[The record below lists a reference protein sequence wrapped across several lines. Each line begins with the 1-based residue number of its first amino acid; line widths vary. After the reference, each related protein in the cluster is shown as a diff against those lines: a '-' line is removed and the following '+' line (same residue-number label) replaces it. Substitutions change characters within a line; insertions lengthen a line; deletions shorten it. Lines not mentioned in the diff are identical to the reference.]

1 MNDRIFPVDIRGLVG
16 VFIIIFERIGFMQ
29 NGFRSS
35 NLQSVIRRK
44 KNPLS
49 SSCSDFN
56 FKTNEPQ
63 TPASSV
69 LSRSFKDFKK
79 FQDQKK
85 SFKNSFY
92 DVSKTYAEFCWSLQT
107 KLEKTFKSVTLSKCS
122 SSWQELSCSI
132 VFSMGRFE
140 KVNSDSFLKSS
151 LIKTLNVCNDLVEED
166 EFEIKSIIDHIDLR
180 TSHKTDE
187 VMIVFVIKENISSC
201 KDSKLSKQDEMS
213 LKTLVFRLRDLGSVI
228 TCAYYS
234 KNGILT
240 KIVGKDRLRESIAEI
255 NLEVK
260 PYTVFT
266 VNPYR
271 TYDILRR
278 FEQLISYGNGE
289 VSWNLNCRYGLF
301 SIAMIRAGYR
311 CFSQIIPSHLDA
323 IKINYSMNKNI
334 ISDDILINMDSY
346 ISSQS
351 YEDLLISEKLSSP
364 SLILLNLDDT
374 AGDSILRKIILAMSS
389 NKRVSLFVYSTK
401 LSLIEDLSLK
411 LKGYEID
418 LKQIEGWQL
427 FPNEPEC
434 LYLAIYTKRF

>member
-29 NGFRSS
+29 NGFKSS

-44 KNPLS
+44 KNFLN

-56 FKTNEPQ
+56 LKTNEPQ
-63 TPASSV
+63 TLASSV
-69 LSRSFKDFKK
+69 LSRNFKDFKN

-85 SFKNSFY
+85 SSKNSFY
-92 DVSKTYAEFCWSLQT
+92 DIRKTYTEFCWSLQK

-132 VFSMGRFE
+132 ICSMGRFE
-140 KVNSDSFLKSS
+140 KANSESFLKSS
-151 LIKTLNVCNDLVEED
+151 LLKTLNVCNDLVEED

-187 VMIVFVIKENISSC
+187 VMIVFVIKENISSN
-201 KDSKLSKQDEMS
+201 KDLKLSKQDEMS

-234 KNGILT
+234 KNGTLT
-240 KIVGKDRLRESIAEI
+240 KIVGKDGLRESIAEI

-266 VNPYR
+266 INPSR
-271 TYDILRR
+271 TYDVLRR
-278 FEQLISYGNGE
+278 FEQLISYGNGR
-289 VSWNLNCRYGLF
+289 VSWNLNCSYGLF
-301 SIAMIRAGYR
+301 SIAMIRAGYK

-323 IKINYSMNKNI
+323 IKVNYSMNKNI
-334 ISDDILINMDSY
+334 IPDDILTNIDSY

-351 YEDLLISEKLSSP
+351 DEDLLISEKLSSP
-364 SLILLNLDDT
+364 SLILLNLNSIVS
-374 AGDSILRKIILAMSS
+374 DSILRKIILAMNS
-389 NKRVSLFVYSTK
+389 NKNSSLFVYSKK
-401 LSLIEDLSLK
+401 LPLLEDLSLK
-411 LKGYEID
+411 LKEYDID
-418 LKQIEGWQL
+418 LKQTEAWQL